1 MADVRSLL
9 CVLFAVFVYSLS
21 VCVFFFFLS
30 IRQPPRSTRTEH
42 AFPTRRSSDQ
52 ERNDSDH
59 KREGAIDELRSGDH
73 GRSAAEILAG
83 MNSAPSNSDGLV
95 LRMDFDAVTN
105 GRVQERVS
113 GTSVPVLRD
122 LAGLAGVI
130 EGRLNVPGD
139 TRS

>member
-1 MADVRSLL
+1 
-9 CVLFAVFVYSLS
+9 
-21 VCVFFFFLS
+21 
-30 IRQPPRSTRTEH
+30 
-42 AFPTRRSSDQ
+42 
-52 ERNDSDH
+52 
-59 KREGAIDELRSGDH
+59 
-73 GRSAAEILAG
+73 

-95 LRMDFDAVTN
+95 LRMDFDAVNN

-139 TRS
+139 TRSYSFTIDERTLVAFDALHDNAGMTVTLTGPGGGKEVRTMRNGERQQTAAAASYLLPGPSTNTVAGHGSPPATNTSN

>member
-1 MADVRSLL
+1 
-9 CVLFAVFVYSLS
+9 
-21 VCVFFFFLS
+21 
-30 IRQPPRSTRTEH
+30 
-42 AFPTRRSSDQ
+42 
-52 ERNDSDH
+52 
-59 KREGAIDELRSGDH
+59 
-73 GRSAAEILAG
+73 

-139 TRS
+139 TRSYSFTIDERTLVAFDARSEEHTSELQSLVRISYAVFCLKKKRLHDRVEHTSLLSNVRS